1 MTALLSESELDMMTL
16 KQMSIFLE
24 NAPGRLL
31 EITNAFAEAGI
42 NLKALSLAG
51 TSGFGVLRL
60 IVSDLHKARNIA
72 MEHRWPARV
81 DEILAVRIPNHPGS
95 LAAILAPLSEKLIDV
110 EYMYASTGFS
120 PAEAVMIFGF
130 KEVEGAIKVFQDC
143 NAVLIGAD
151 DFKTLESKGY

>member
-1 MTALLSESELDMMTL
+1 MTL
-16 KQMSIFLE
+16 KQISIFLE

-31 EITNAFAEAGI
+31 EITNAFADAGI

-81 DEILAVRIPNHPGS
+81 DEVLAVRIPDQPGS
-95 LAAILAPLSEKLIDV
+95 LAELLAPLSEKLIDV
-110 EYMYASTGFS
+110 DYMYAFTGFS

-130 KEVEGAIKVFQDC
+130 KEPEEAADVLQSC

-151 DFKTLESKGY
+151 DFKTLESKGN